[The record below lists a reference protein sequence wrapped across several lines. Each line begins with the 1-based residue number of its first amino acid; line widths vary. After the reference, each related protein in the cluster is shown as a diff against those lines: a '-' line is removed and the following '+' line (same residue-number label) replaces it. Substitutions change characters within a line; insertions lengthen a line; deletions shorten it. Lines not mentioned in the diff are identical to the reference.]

1 MTHSVW
7 LPEHGALLKKLREDA
22 GVEITTLARTHSLST
37 SHIKQLE
44 EGGDSAFYTASIKL
58 ATGRK
63 LLMHFGADV
72 ETIATTQEVTASH
85 TGEVAEVV
93 SRTDVKEIAPDR
105 NFDVL
110 QSKSSL
116 RNLRLLLSGA
126 ALLFLGFAFSNVYL
140 SKKDVDLKVLQST
153 DNQTPSTLSKLS
165 TLSKTSSTLAQVESK
180 PVEVLAAPISSAV
193 AQTVQDESPQCKWSE
208 DSPNLSGHQ
217 PNKIGD
223 YVHLVA
229 RVEGAICVKDAT
241 GKVQVLSLKTS
252 QSQTVRGRQPFQI
265 YSLNLAQ
272 FQIFYQGNLL
282 RLPNEKIQN
291 ITLKEQKIE

>member
-72 ETIATTQEVTASH
+72 ETIATTQEVATSH
-85 TGEVAEVV
+85 TGEIPEVASRNVV
-93 SRTDVKEIAPDR
+93 KVIAPER

-116 RNLRLLLSGA
+116 RNLRLPLSGA

-140 SKKDVDLKVLQST
+140 TKKDVDLKVLQST
-153 DNQTPSTLSKLS
+153 DNQTPSTLSKP
-165 TLSKTSSTLAQVESK
+165 SSTLAQVESK